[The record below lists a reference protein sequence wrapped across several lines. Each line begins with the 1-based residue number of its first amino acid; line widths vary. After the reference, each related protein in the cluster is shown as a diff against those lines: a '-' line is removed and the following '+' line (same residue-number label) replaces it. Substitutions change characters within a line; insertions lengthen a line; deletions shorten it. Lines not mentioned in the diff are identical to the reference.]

1 MVALQILSKVLQTAD
16 DSIIVDNMLTVEY
29 FIGFEDE
36 YNFIMEHKDKYGNV
50 PDKETFQAKFPN
62 FEMLEVNEPDRY
74 LVETIREENS
84 YAVAV
89 PIINKYAELL
99 KSDAN
104 EANEYL
110 ASQMSK
116 LQPNYCIG
124 GVDIIH
130 NADKRYEEYL
140 DRRNNQKEWYF
151 ESGFPEL
158 DDLLGGI
165 QRKEE
170 FVVIVA
176 RLGQGKSWQLLKIA
190 GHIWKTGFNVGYVS
204 PEMSH
209 NAVGFRFDTLLGHFS
224 NKDLM
229 HGRDVAQYDQ
239 HLDMLKER
247 KNKFVVTTPIDFN
260 REITVSKLRN
270 FVKQNKLVALFI
282 DGIKYLRDER
292 GRKGDNTTT
301 SLTNISEDLI
311 ELSVEVGIPVIVVV
325 QSNRG
330 GASSSDEDG
339 APKVE
344 DIRDSDGIGQ
354 CATKILSLK
363 QKTGGVLE
371 IDLLKNRYGI
381 GGGRVDYL
389 WDIDKGD
396 YINIPIAEKAKSR
409 RSDNSSEGGRKNSN
423 TNVF

>member
-29 FIGFEDE
+29 FIGFEEE

-140 DRRNNQKEWYF
+140 DRKNNQKEWYF

-229 HGRDVAQYDQ
+229 HGRDVAEYDQ

-270 FVKQNKLVALFI
+270 FVKQNKLDALCI

-292 GRKGDNTTT
+292 GKKGDNTTT

-330 GASSSDEDG
+330 GASNADEDG

-409 RSDNSSEGGRKNSN
+409 RSDNSSVGGKKSSN

>member
-130 NADKRYEEYL
+130 NADMRYEEYL

-270 FVKQNKLVALFI
+270 FVKQNKLDALFI

>member
-270 FVKQNKLVALFI
+270 FVKQNKLDALFI